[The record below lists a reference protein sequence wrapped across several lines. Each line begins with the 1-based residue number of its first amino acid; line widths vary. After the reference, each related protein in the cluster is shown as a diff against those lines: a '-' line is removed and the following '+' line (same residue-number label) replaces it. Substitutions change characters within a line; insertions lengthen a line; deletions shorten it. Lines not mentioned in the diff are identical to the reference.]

1 MSDRS
6 IRRRVGSSGRR
17 LASLWRLLAGLFP
30 YGVLSVLVVGGW
42 LALSFLVLVGAVV
55 GVITVYTA
63 LGRSQGPIAAWTT
76 LLGLVVAVAAA
87 PTLARVAVV
96 AVLRRVEALLDR
108 IRAAR
113 QDSWRAGSCRP
124 AERVDCRPP
133 SDCCA

>member
-42 LALSFLVLVGAVV
+42 LALSFLLLVGAVV

-96 AVLRRVEALLDR
+96 AVLRRVEAVLDR
-108 IRAAR
+108 VCAAR
-113 QDSWRAGSCRP
+113 QEGWRTGSCQP
-124 AERVDCRPP
+124 GKRVDCRPP